1 MYAIRKK
8 GYFFQIFML
17 DDKSKAAILSKFA
30 SYIKDN
36 NLRSTPERD
45 MILTQVLDLHDMF
58 ELEDLRV
65 KMAETSYYVSEAT
78 LYNTLN
84 LFCRCGIL
92 YKHQFDDATSRYQR
106 LPLRK
111 GFQYLICRKCHKV
124 KVVKDPE
131 FMSFVNTKRYNAF
144 TVEQFNVYV
153 YGLCNNCLRRIK
165 KEAILDAKNDA
176 AHGVNK

>member
-1 MYAIRKK
+1 MQFVKK
-8 GYFFQIFML
+8 DIFFQIFML

-176 AHGVNK
+176 AQGVNK

>member
-1 MYAIRKK
+1 MQFVKRI
-8 GYFFQIFML
+8 FFHIFML

-30 SYIKDN
+30 SYIKEN

-45 MILTQVLDLHDMF
+45 MILAQVLDLHDMF

-65 KMAETSYYVSEAT
+65 KMAEISYYVSEAT

-106 LPLRK
+106 MPMRK
-111 GFQYLICRKCHKV
+111 GCQYLICRKCHKV

-165 KEAILDAKNDA
+165 KEALLNVQNDA
-176 AHGVNK
+176 AFSVNK